1 MCWKCEKKCIF
12 YVKKRNNFYCC
23 VIKKGGTEASNFLL
37 FVNKA
42 TTFKICF
49 PNFDY
54 TNIAKRN
61 WNYTF
66 LGGKYLTQF
75 SHSLSTYYGYI
86 NAYKTR
92 LIFFFHFLYIW
103 SKVFFSKYWMSWFY
117 LYCAHVF
124 KYWTDHSVTRYLCW
138 S

>member
-92 LIFFFHFLYIW
+92 LIFFFSIFCIYDQRYFSANIERHGFICTVHMFLNIEQIT
-103 SKVFFSKYWMSWFY
+103 V
-117 LYCAHVF
+117 
-124 KYWTDHSVTRYLCW
+124 
-138 S
+138 